1 MSSLKFLALLFVAGL
16 AQAEGGV
23 YLLGGGVETDTA
35 DGVRGIVIAGFGLG
49 EKTWLSTS
57 AALGSVELGNG
68 DESNTA
74 YADIELDHHFEP
86 VGIRIGAAYWG
97 DPDNLDSV
105 DLRGALYWQNDKVTI
120 ASEYEYRDF
129 NIVVPA
135 SDTFPG
141 REFSFDADGLGLSV
155 NFQLSEN
162 VSLGFAGM
170 KYDYSVN
177 FRPDENRDA
186 ARLLSVSRLS
196 PINDLIDNRTSI
208 NLGLN
213 QGLKRWGL
221 NYSTWKGAIDQ
232 SRTRSVTIR
241 YLMPWSNKTDIEFGL
256 GYDASDLYGNV
267 TFFSLFLYF
276 YDGN

>member
-1 MSSLKFLALLFVAGL
+1 MFVAGL
-16 AQAEGGV
+16 AQAEGGG
-23 YLLGGGVETDTA
+23 YLLGGGVETDSA
-35 DGVRGIVIAGFGLG
+35 DAVRGVVIAGFSLG

-74 YADIELDHHFEP
+74 YADIELDHHFDP

-105 DLRGALYWQNDKVTI
+105 DMRGALYWQNDKVTI
-120 ASEYEYRDF
+120 AGEYEYRDF

-135 SDTFPG
+135 FDTFPG
-141 REFSFDADGLGLSV
+141 REISFDADGLGLRV
-155 NFQLSEN
+155 NFRIGEN
-162 VSLGFAGM
+162 VSLGLSGM

-177 FRPDENRDA
+177 FQPDENRDA

-196 PINDLIDNRTSI
+196 PINDLIDNRASI
-208 NLGLN
+208 SLALN

-221 NYSTWKGAIDQ
+221 DYSTWKGAIDQ
-232 SRTRSVTIR
+232 SRTQSVTIH
-241 YLMPWSNKTDIEFGL
+241 YLMPLSDRSDIEFGL

-267 TFFSLFLYF
+267 TFFSIFLYF
-276 YDGN
+276 YGGR

>member
-16 AQAEGGV
+16 AQAEGGD

-49 EKTWLSTS
+49 EKTWLSAS

-74 YADIELDHHFEP
+74 YADIELDHHFDP

-97 DPDNLDSV
+97 DPDNLESV

-120 ASEYEYRDF
+120 AGEYEYRDF
-129 NIVVPA
+129 NIVVPP
-135 SDTFPG
+135 SDVFPG
-141 REFSFDADGLGLSV
+141 REFTFDADGLGLRVSFRV
-155 NFQLSEN
+155 SEN
-162 VSLGFAGM
+162 VSLGLAGI

-196 PINDLIDNRTSI
+196 PINDLIDNRASI
-208 NLGLN
+208 SLALN

-221 NYSTWKGAIDQ
+221 DYSTWIGAIDQ
-232 SRTRSVTIR
+232 SRTRSVTIH
-241 YLMPWSNKTDIEFGL
+241 YLMPLSDRSDIEFGL

-276 YDGN
+276 YGGR

>member
-16 AQAEGGV
+16 AQAEGGG

-35 DGVRGIVIAGFGLG
+35 DGVRGVMIAGFGLG

-57 AALGSVELGNG
+57 ASLGSVELGNG

-74 YADIELDHHFEP
+74 YADIELDHHFDP

-97 DPDNLDSV
+97 DPDSLDSV
-105 DLRGALYWQNDKVTI
+105 DLRGALYWQSARATI
-120 ASEYEYRDF
+120 AGEYEYRDF

-135 SDTFPG
+135 FDTFPG
-141 REFSFDADGLGLSV
+141 REFSFDADGLGLRV
-155 NFQLSEN
+155 NFRLGEN
-162 VSLGFAGM
+162 VSLGFSGM
-170 KYDYSVN
+170 KYEYSVN
-177 FRPDENRDA
+177 FQPDENRVA

-196 PINDLIDNRTSI
+196 PINDLIDNRASI

-213 QGLKRWGL
+213 RGLTRWGL
-221 NYSTWKGAIDQ
+221 NYSTWIGAIDQ
-232 SRTRSVTIR
+232 SRTRSVTIN
-241 YLMPWSNKTDIEFGL
+241 YLTPLSNKTDIEFGL

-276 YDGN
+276 YGGS

>member
-1 MSSLKFLALLFVAGL
+1 MSSLRILALLFVAGL
-16 AQAEGGV
+16 AQAAGGD
-23 YLLGGGVETDTA
+23 YLLGGGVETDSA
-35 DGVRGIVIAGFGLG
+35 DAVRGIVIAGFDLG

-74 YADIELDHHFEP
+74 YADIELDHHFDS

-120 ASEYEYRDF
+120 AGEYEYRDF

-141 REFSFDADGLGLSV
+141 REFSFDADGIGLSG
-155 NFQLSEN
+155 NFRISEN
-162 VSLGFAGM
+162 VSFGFAGM

-186 ARLLSVSRLS
+186 ASLLSVSRLS
-196 PINDLIDNRTSI
+196 PINDLIDYRASI
-208 NLGLN
+208 NIGLN
-213 QGLKRWGL
+213 QGLKHWGL

-232 SRTRSVTIR
+232 SRTQSVTIR
-241 YLMPWSNKTDIEFGL
+241 YLMPLSNKTDIEFGL
-256 GYDASDLYGNV
+256 GYDTSDLYGNV
-267 TFFSLFLYF
+267 TFLSLFLYF
-276 YDGN
+276 YGGH

>member
-1 MSSLKFLALLFVAGL
+1 MSSPRFLSLLFVAGL
-16 AQAEGGV
+16 AQAEGGG

-35 DGVRGIVIAGFGLG
+35 DAVRGVVIAGFGLG

-74 YADIELDHHFEP
+74 YADIELDHHFDP

-105 DLRGALYWQNDKVTI
+105 DLRGALYWQNDRVTI
-120 ASEYEYRDF
+120 AGEHEYRDF

-141 REFSFDADGLGLSV
+141 RELSFDADGLGLSA
-155 NFQLSEN
+155 NFRLSEN
-162 VSLGFAGM
+162 FSLGFAGM

-177 FRPDENRDA
+177 FRSDENRDA

-196 PINDLIDNRTSI
+196 PINDLIDNRASI
-208 NLGLN
+208 NVGLN
-213 QGLKRWGL
+213 RGLKHWGL

-241 YLMPWSNKTDIEFGL
+241 YLMPLSNKTDIEFGL
-256 GYDASDLYGNV
+256 GYDTSDLYGNV
-267 TFFSLFLYF
+267 TFLSLFLYF
-276 YDGN
+276 YGSH

>member
-16 AQAEGGV
+16 AQAASGD

-35 DGVRGIVIAGFGLG
+35 DGVRGVMIAGLGLG
-49 EKTWLSTS
+49 EETWLSTS
-57 AALGSVELGNG
+57 ASLGSVELGNG

-74 YADIELDHHFEP
+74 YADIELDHHFGP

-105 DLRGALYWQNDKVTI
+105 DLRGALYWQNASATI
-120 ASEYEYRDF
+120 AGEYEYRDF

-135 SDTFPG
+135 FDTFPG
-141 REFSFDADGLGLSV
+141 REFSFDADGLGLRI
-155 NFQLSEN
+155 NFRLGEN
-162 VSLGFAGM
+162 VSLGLSGM
-170 KYDYSVN
+170 KYDYSVD
-177 FRPDENRDA
+177 FQPDENRDA

-196 PINDLIDNRTSI
+196 PINDLIDNRASI
-208 NLGLN
+208 NIGLN

-221 NYSTWKGAIDQ
+221 NYSTWKSAIDQ
-232 SRTRSVTIR
+232 SRTRSVTIN
-241 YLMPWSNKTDIEFGL
+241 YLMPLSDRSDIEFGL

-267 TFFSLFLYF
+267 TFFSIFLYF
-276 YDGN
+276 YGSR

>member
-1 MSSLKFLALLFVAGL
+1 MSSLKYSTLLFIAGL
-16 AQAEGGV
+16 AQAEGGD

-35 DGVRGIVIAGFGLG
+35 DGVRGVMIAGFGLG

-74 YADIELDHHFEP
+74 YADIELDHHFDP

-105 DLRGALYWQNDKVTI
+105 DLRGALYWQNARATI
-120 ASEYEYRDF
+120 AGEYEYRDF

-135 SDTFPG
+135 FDTFPE
-141 REFSFDADGLGLSV
+141 REISFDADGLGLRV
-155 NFQLSEN
+155 NVRLSEN
-162 VSLGFAGM
+162 VSLGLSGM

-196 PINDLIDNRTSI
+196 PINDLIDNRASI
-208 NLGLN
+208 SLALN

-221 NYSTWKGAIDQ
+221 DYSTWIGAIDQ
-232 SRTRSVTIR
+232 SRTRSVTIH
-241 YLMPWSNKTDIEFGL
+241 YLMPLSDRSDIEFGL

-276 YDGN
+276 YGGR

>member
-1 MSSLKFLALLFVAGL
+1 MSSLKFLTLLVVAGL
-16 AQAEGGV
+16 AQAEGGD
-23 YLLGGGVETDTA
+23 YMLGGGVETDTA
-35 DGVRGIVIAGFGLG
+35 DGVRGVLIAGLGLG

-74 YADIELDHHFEP
+74 YADIELDHHFDP

-97 DPDNLDSV
+97 DPDSLDSV
-105 DLRGALYWQNDKVTI
+105 DMRGALYWQNDKVTI
-120 ASEYEYRDF
+120 AGEYEYRDF

-141 REFSFDADGLGLSV
+141 REFSFDADGLGLRVSFRV
-155 NFQLSEN
+155 SEN
-162 VSLGFAGM
+162 VSLGLAGM
-170 KYDYSVN
+170 KYDYNVN

-186 ARLLSVSRLS
+186 ASLLSVSRLS
-196 PINDLIDNRTSI
+196 PINDLIDNRASI

-213 QGLKRWGL
+213 RGLKRWGL

-232 SRTRSVTIR
+232 SRTRSITIQ
-241 YLMPWSNKTDIEFGL
+241 YLMPLSDRSDIEFGL

-267 TFFSLFLYF
+267 TFFSIFLYF
-276 YDGN
+276 YGGR